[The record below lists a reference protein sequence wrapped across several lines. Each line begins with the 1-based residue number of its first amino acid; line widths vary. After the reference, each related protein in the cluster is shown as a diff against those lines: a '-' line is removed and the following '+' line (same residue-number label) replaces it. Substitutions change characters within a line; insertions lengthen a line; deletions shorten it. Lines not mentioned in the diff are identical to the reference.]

1 MVVVLCYTI
10 YMNVGKS
17 DKSAKLQQQI
27 RLTALEA
34 LISQIVNKYP
44 HWMFDCPA
52 EEEKALL
59 FFADESARFVETY
72 KKDYTDRFPI
82 KREWNSIIQEID
94 KLRSDSLLGPL
105 YAKYNVD
112 SPHFFEVVG
121 DPPRKKQTYRK

>member
-1 MVVVLCYTI
+1 M
-10 YMNVGKS
+10 GKS

-27 RLTALEA
+27 HLTALEA
-34 LISQIVNKYP
+34 LISKIVNKYP
-44 HWMFDCPA
+44 NWMFECPA

-59 FFADESARFVETY
+59 LFADECASFLETY

-82 KREWNSIIQEID
+82 KREWDNIIKEID

-121 DPPRKKQTYRK
+121 DPKRKKHSLH